1 MESSQSTEKKTV
13 HNAQS
18 YQHENPSE
26 MVPSRPSF
34 PSSPHLDTKLK
45 GVLGLLALSI
55 FKENA
60 LSQAL
65 QFSSDF

>member
-18 YQHENPSE
+18 YQHENPSK

-45 GVLGLLALSI
+45 SRSPGIVGTKHIQGKCLESSI
-55 FKENA
+55 A
-60 LSQAL
+60 IL
-65 QFSSDF
+65 Q